1 MAVAEHRFSLTDS
14 MNTLHYRGVEGFA
27 EGWTTSLMDE

>member
-14 MNTLHYRGVEGFA
+14 MNTPHYRGVERFA
-27 EGWTTSLMDE
+27 EG